1 MHRLLQKLTGSDRR
15 SIGKSAE
22 VVAAVLA
29 HPADFGAVFE
39 GMLAED
45 PILRLRC
52 ADAVEKIT
60 VQRPELLLPFKRRLL
75 ERVAKIDQPAVR
87 WHVAQLLPR
96 LALTPRERRA
106 CVALLRAY
114 LQDESKIV
122 KTFAMQAL
130 ADLAAQETK
139 LRGPV
144 IRLLTSLTRTGS
156 PAMQA
161 RGRKL
166 LARLQKLHS

>member
-1 MHRLLQKLTGSDRR
+1 MHRLLQKLTGTDRR

-29 HPADFGAVFE
+29 HPEDFGAVFE

-45 PILRLRC
+45 PILRLC
-52 ADAVEKIT
+52 GADAIEKIT
-60 VQRPELLLPFKRRLL
+60 AQRPELLLPFKRRLL
-75 ERVAKIDQPAVR
+75 ERVAKIDQPEVR

-96 LALTPRERRA
+96 LALTPRQRRA
-106 CVALLRAY
+106 SVGLLRIF
-114 LQDESKIV
+114 LQDESRIV
-122 KTFAMQAL
+122 RTFAMQAL
-130 ADLAAQETK
+130 ADLAAQEVK
-139 LRGPV
+139 LRGPIV
-144 IRLLTSLTRTGS
+144 RLLTRLTRSGS

-166 LARLQKLHS
+166 LARLPKLHS

>member
-29 HPADFGAVFE
+29 HPENFGAVFE

-60 VQRPELLLPFKRRLL
+60 AQRPELLQPFKRRLL
-75 ERVAKIDQPAVR
+75 ERVAKIDQPEVR
-87 WHVAQLLPR
+87 WHVAQMLPR

-106 CVALLRAY
+106 SVKLLRTF

-122 KTFAMQAL
+122 RTFAMQAL
-130 ADLAAQETK
+130 ADLAAQEAR

-144 IRLLTSLTRTGS
+144 IRLLTTLTRSGS